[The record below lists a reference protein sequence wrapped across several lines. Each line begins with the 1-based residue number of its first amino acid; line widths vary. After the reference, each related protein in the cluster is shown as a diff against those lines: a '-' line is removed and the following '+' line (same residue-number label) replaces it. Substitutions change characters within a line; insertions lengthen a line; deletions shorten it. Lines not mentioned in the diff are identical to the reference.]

1 MLFRF
6 SFYGFLKNLRFF
18 EPFIILYFRQM
29 GLSFTSIGWLIG
41 YREICINILEIPS
54 GAVADIFGRRRCM
67 IISFLAYIG
76 SFACFA
82 LSESFA
88 LLVAAM
94 TLFAAGE
101 AFRTGTHKAMIFDFL
116 SREGRIGEK
125 TQFYGTTRS
134 WSKVGTAVSVLLSS
148 TLVYLSAR
156 GTRADYSVVFW
167 ASIVP
172 YCIGLL
178 NFVAYPK
185 YLDGEHGAT
194 LGIRSVVRHVVESFE
209 DCFTVR
215 RLRLLLVETMTYEG
229 LFNTVK
235 DYVQPLVRQWVLVL
249 PLVVF
254 AKNDDQRTAVLMG
267 VVWFVLAV
275 VSGIGS
281 KQSDRFARAHGG
293 EERAAW
299 LLWVWTCLLYAALA
313 PCLHWPALYPV
324 GVVLFIGIHLVQNLF
339 RPIQLSRYDAHAG
352 NRKGATILSVEA
364 QGKSAATFL
373 LAPLVG
379 YLVDQHRLGVVG
391 LVAAAVTLLRLMLR
405 LVRRG

>member
-18 EPFIILYFRQM
+18 EPFLILYFRQR

-82 LSESFA
+82 LSQSFA

-116 SREGRIGEK
+116 SREGRLGEK

-134 WSKVGTAVSVLLSS
+134 WSKVGTAVSVLIAS
-148 TLVYLSAR
+148 TLVYLSA
-156 GTRADYSVVFW
+156 GGSRANYSLVFW

-172 YCIGLL
+172 YCIALL

-209 DCFTVR
+209 DCFAAP
-215 RLRLLLVETMTYEG
+215 RLRRLLVETMSYEG

-249 PLVVF
+249 PFLF
-254 AKNDDQRTAVLMG
+254 GRNHDQRTAVLMG
-267 VVWFVLAV
+267 AVWFLLAV

-299 LLWVWTCLLYAALA
+299 TLWVWTFVLYAPLA

-324 GVVLFIGIHLVQNLF
+324 GVAIFIAVHLVQNLF
-339 RPIQLSRYDAHAG
+339 RPIQLSRYDAYAG

-364 QGKSAATFL
+364 QGKSLATFL

-379 YLVDQHRLGVVG
+379 YLVDQYGLGVVG
-391 LVAAAVTLLRLMLR
+391 LVATTVALVRLLLGLLR
-405 LVRRG
+405 RG